1 MIYDIIAFV
10 VINMNFVMDPKSKY
24 VGNLLVILLE
34 LLIGILL
41 LVLPAEAII
50 QFFLLSSGIVLV
62 IWNILPCLYGWR
74 VALEQKKYLLDA
86 ITSTISVVLGILMIV
101 LPNLAVNILLACW
114 FIVMP
119 LLRIFLDHDPKTR
132 LKKELPYFLVAIF
145 LFILSFS
152 LISKIIVR
160 VLGILFLILAV
171 LHFILCTRIYRIA
184 KKLTVQTSSYTS
196 EKEKDAIDAEVKD
209 L

>member
-74 VALEQKKYLLDA
+74 LALEQKKYLLDA

-101 LPNLAVNILLACW
+101 LPNLAVNILL
-114 FIVMP
+114 V
-119 LLRIFLDHDPKTR
+119 
-132 LKKELPYFLVAIF
+132 F
-145 LFILSFS
+145 LFIFSFS